1 MDALRS
7 PGGLAAVVVAVVIVV
22 VLVRVMKKGGGVDK
36 RIADLSKRGK
46 YGEAARLSVDEGNLG
61 QAFDLYL
68 RAQEPENAAAVAVR
82 RGDLRQAAELYE
94 RATNWE
100 RAAHFYERAGMEPKA
115 DELRRTRL
123 RLAPGAGTAKAVAL
137 APESRARILESEYRQ
152 AAAISDPSEAARG
165 ELQRK
170 ARDAADALLADGEI
184 GRAAEL
190 YADAGFDDEAIHL
203 FVNVL
208 GQPGRA
214 APLLARKGNH
224 QRAAEL
230 YELAGELE
238 RAATAWV
245 DVARKSPRPESFVER
260 IAGLSPAVAMTYLD
274 HETKARPLS
283 PQTAEW
289 HYQHANLLAKAGEL
303 DRAEVL
309 YEEIMA
315 QVGAYRDVAA
325 RMQSLRIEVNQ
336 HRPATPRAKTVP
348 AAGAAAPTSFPGLDP
363 QQLEQIA
370 SQVAEAAAQQLRR
383 RVELSQLPAP
393 GATPSAVIK
402 TAVLVVGLEQTP
414 VQRGLLAD
422 SAVEAARYG
431 PTDETLR
438 RFTGNRPCDLGNIEV
453 YYRLGLFY
461 LAQGNYDNALEM
473 FDAVEETSPAYR
485 DAWRRAEEI
494 QAWKLALGKR
504 SRLAENDAA
513 PGQQRYELRG
523 ELGRGGMAVVYRAVD
538 NLLGRDVALKF
549 LSEEI
554 STQPGVR
561 ELFQREARAVAGL
574 NHPNI
579 VTIHD
584 TGFLQGRAFICME
597 FVDGQ
602 SVESLMAEPTGI
614 TIVESMRIIKQVL
627 DALEY
632 AHERQIV
639 HRDIKPANIMR
650 TSSGLVKLMDFGLAK
665 SLAEGKKQS
674 VIAGT
679 PAYMPPEQLSGD
691 DIDAR
696 CDLFSVSVSLYE
708 MLTSELPYEGF
719 DRHKAPPPLSEL
731 VPAVPTVLEEIV
743 MRGLAIRRD
752 DRWASAAEMNG
763 HLKKLLDAVTSFV
776 SARAAGAAQQQA
788 KAKTE
793 MM

>member
-1 MDALRS
+1 MS
-7 PGGLAAVVVAVVIVV
+7 PTALAAIAAAVLVV
-22 VLVRVMKKGGGVDK
+22 VLLVRGLKKGGGTEK
-36 RIADLSKRGK
+36 KIEELAKKGR
-46 YGEAARLSVDEGNLG
+46 YGEAARLAVEDNKLG

-100 RAAHFYERAGMEPKA
+100 RAVHFYERAGMEPKA
-115 DELRRTRL
+115 EELKRTRL
-123 RLAPGAGTAKAVAL
+123 RLAPGPGAPKAAAL
-137 APESRARILESEYRQ
+137 AQESRARVLESEYR
-152 AAAISDPSEAARG
+152 AAAATADSSEVARA

-170 ARDAADALLADGEI
+170 AREAADALLGDGDI
-184 GRAAEL
+184 ARAADV
-190 YADAGFDDEAIHL
+190 YADASLDDEAIHL
-203 FVNVL
+203 YVNVL

-245 DVARKSPRPESFVER
+245 DVAKKSPRPESFVER
-260 IAGLSPAVAMTYLD
+260 IAGLSPKVALTYVG
-274 HETKARPLS
+274 HEIQARPLAKA
-283 PQTAEW
+283 TAEW

-303 DRAEVL
+303 DRAEEL
-309 YEEIMA
+309 YQEIIA
-315 QVGAYRDVAA
+315 EIGVYRDVEQ
-325 RMQSLRIEVNQ
+325 RMRSLRIEVKQ
-336 HRPATPRAKTVP
+336 AKPPEAKAKTVP
-348 AAGAAAPTSFPGLDP
+348 GPSAAPSLLD
-363 QQLEQIA
+363 QAQLEKIA
-370 SQVAEAAAQQLRR
+370 AQVADAAAQQLRR
-383 RVELSQLPAP
+383 RVELSQLPSAD
-393 GATPSAVIK
+393 AAPSAVIR
-402 TAVLVVGLEQTP
+402 TEIMVIGLEQAP
-414 VQRGLLAD
+414 VQRALLAD
-422 SAVEAARYG
+422 SAVEAARNG
-431 PTDETLR
+431 PSLETLE

-453 YYRLGLFY
+453 YYRLGLYY
-461 LAQGNYDNALEM
+461 LGHGNYDKALEM

-485 DAWRRAEEI
+485 DAWKRSEEI
-494 QAWKLALGKR
+494 QAWKQALGKR

-513 PGQQRYELRG
+513 PGQDRYELRG
-523 ELGRGGMAVVYRAVD
+523 ELGRGGMAVVYRAYD
-538 NLLGRDVALKF
+538 KLLGRDVALKF

-554 STQPGVR
+554 STQAGVR

-584 TGFLQGRAFICME
+584 TGYLQGRAFICME

-602 SVESLMAEPTGI
+602 SVESLMSEGI
-614 TIVESMRIIKQVL
+614 GLTIVEAMRIVKQVL

-650 TSSGLVKLMDFGLAK
+650 TSAGLVKLMDFGLAK
-665 SLAEGKKQS
+665 SLTEGKKQS

-691 DIDAR
+691 EIDHR
-696 CDLFSVSVSLYE
+696 CDLFAVAVSLYE
-708 MLTSELPYEGF
+708 MLTSELPFEGF
-719 DRHKAPPPLSEL
+719 DRARPPRPLSEL
-731 VPAVPTVLEEIV
+731 VPAVPAALDEIV
-743 MRGLAIRRD
+743 MRGLAARKH
-752 DRWASAAEMNG
+752 DRWSSAAEMNDK
-763 HLKKLLDAVTSFV
+763 LKQLLDAVSSFV
-776 SARAAGAAQQQA
+776 AARAAHAVKQQG
-788 KAKTE
+788 KARTE
-793 MM
+793 LM